1 MGQAARTTKLPLDFS
16 DREVGGANREKR
28 RCLEETA
35 RVLDAARRFYLTFLL
50 DHAEK
55 LRERVEARSAQT
67 NEVKEVLLSA
77 DKLLTWTEFQTVE
90 TEAHPDPRPEWNFS
104 QAFPDFPNRYRRSV
118 SAPRHAVMYLPMSGK
133 EFGGTF
139 LGHPSY
145 LDLKS
150 EGNHS
155 MMETRETSRDV
166 ADEENLQDPHRMA
179 KARLLEP

>member
-1 MGQAARTTKLPLDFS
+1 MGQTARTTRLLLNLS
-16 DREVGGANREKR
+16 EREQGGANREKR
-28 RCLEETA
+28 QYLDATVA
-35 RVLDAARRFYLTFLL
+35 LLDAARRFYLAFFLA
-50 DHAEK
+50 HPEK
-55 LRERVEARSAQT
+55 LSERVKVISKKTGEVTEA
-67 NEVKEVLLSA
+67 LLSA
-77 DKLLTWTEFQTVE
+77 DKLLSWAECQTVE
-90 TEAHPDPRPEWNFS
+90 TDAHPDPLPAWNFS